1 MKKGHPNRNAWY
13 IFWAC
18 VGLLAICSQA
28 VLAQSRKYP
37 TQEIEPYY
45 DLAFTMAERDSLLK
59 NLEDNQKSLK
69 AVHAYSLQ
77 NGVPMSLVF
86 DPTPV
91 GFVVETNQRPLDWGL
106 AKNVQVPANPSDLA
120 FLPVHKLAVLMKSR
134 KVTSTQL
141 TQLYINRLKKYS
153 DTLHCSITMLESYAL
168 QRAKQADE
176 EIARGKYRGPLHGIP
191 FGIKDLLAVE
201 GTKTTWGAMPYKDQ
215 EIAETATVV
224 RKLEEAGAVLLVKLT
239 MGALAMGDIWYGGV
253 TRNPW
258 DLKQG
263 SSGSSAGSAAATAA
277 GLVAFSIGTE
287 TLGSIVSPAT
297 RCGVTGL
304 RPSHGRVSRYGAM
317 ALSWSMDK
325 IGPICRS
332 ALDCALVFDVIR
344 GSDGQDQHVRNA
356 AFNYSKKTDVR
367 KLRVAYLKSLF
378 DENYASKENDLKS
391 LDVLRSLGIQPE
403 PLSLNTDLPL
413 SAVRIMLIAEAAAS
427 FDFLTRSNRD
437 SLLTDQRR
445 NAWPNSFRAARF
457 IPAVDYINASRIRSL
472 LINEYYQKTKEY
484 DVIIAPSFGGSQL
497 LLTNLT
503 GVPCIVMPN
512 GFNSKGSP
520 TSISFL
526 GGLYGEAN
534 VVALARA
541 FQEATDWDEQKP
553 PLFLK

>member
-1 MKKGHPNRNAWY
+1 MKKGSPNRNVWY
-13 IFWAC
+13 IVCAC

-28 VLAQSRKYP
+28 VLAQSSKYP

-45 DLAFTMAERDSLLK
+45 DMTFTIVERDSLFK
-59 NLEDNQKSLK
+59 NLEDNQKTLKSL
-69 AVHAYSLQ
+69 HAYQLH

-86 DPTPV
+86 DPTPI
-91 GFVVETNQRPLDWGL
+91 GFVIEANQRPIDWGL
-106 AKNVQVPANPSDLA
+106 AKDVHVPANPSDLA
-120 FLPVHKLAVLMKSR
+120 FLPVHKLAVLIKGR

-153 DTLHCSITMLESYAL
+153 DTLQCTITMLESYAL
-168 QRAKQADE
+168 QKAKQADE

-224 RKLEEAGAVLLVKLT
+224 RKLEAAGAVLLVKLT
-239 MGALAMGDIWYGGV
+239 MGALAMGDIWYGGK

-297 RCGVTGL
+297 RCGATGL
-304 RPSHGRVSRYGAM
+304 RPSYGRVSRRGAM
-317 ALSWSMDK
+317 ALTWSFDK

-344 GSDGQDQHVRNA
+344 GSDGLDQHVRNA
-356 AFNYSKKTDVR
+356 AFNYSKNTDVR

-378 DENYASKENDLKS
+378 DENYSSKENDLKS

-403 PLSLNTDLPL
+403 SLSLNTDLPL
-413 SAVRIMLIAEAAAS
+413 SAAEIMLDAEAAAA
-427 FDFLTRSNRD
+427 FDLLTRSDRD

-484 DVIIAPSFGGSQL
+484 DVIIAPSFGRSQL

-503 GVPCIVMPN
+503 GVPCVVMPN

-520 TSISFL
+520 TSITFL
-526 GGLYGEAN
+526 GALYGEAD

-553 PLFLK
+553 PFFLK